1 MRLILT
7 YVGYKSVVS
16 VVIIGKN
23 LFVDEKRDDILFV
36 PLNLFSLFL
45 DLSHGGIK
53 TFP

>member
-36 PLNLFSLFL
+36 PLSFPFAKGQWNKTLLF
-45 DLSHGGIK
+45 H
-53 TFP
+53 